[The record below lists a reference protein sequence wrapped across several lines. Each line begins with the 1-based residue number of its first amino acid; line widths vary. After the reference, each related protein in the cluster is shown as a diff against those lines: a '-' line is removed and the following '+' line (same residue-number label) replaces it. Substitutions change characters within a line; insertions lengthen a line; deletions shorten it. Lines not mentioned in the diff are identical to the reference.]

1 VCFARICG
9 RAIFS
14 PDERFFSWPMGC
26 VLVFLVSVGL
36 PSAVFRPMVA
46 NFLLMRS
53 PNFQQGAEWSLFF
66 RSLIRSSFSL
76 LQLLRLHKLAAS
88 PSDGVCCSTSES
100 MLLGIRGTVLPGVL
114 DLRGVSAWRPWFET
128 GALPR
133 RLACAFLVRG
143 WGPRELQ
150 NRQAQYARPATNFVT
165 DAQVGLTER
174 LRATL
179 DVSERVVQNFTSAIS
194 EQQESRLKRDGL
206 DRKKSHGLSSA
217 DSCTAGDAETWWN
230 AQRFV
235 SHSAHSTAEQWS

>member
-1 VCFARICG
+1 
-9 RAIFS
+9 
-14 PDERFFSWPMGC
+14 
-26 VLVFLVSVGL
+26 
-36 PSAVFRPMVA
+36 MVA

-88 PSDGVCCSTSES
+88 PGDGVCCSASES

-114 DLRGVSAWRPWFET
+114 DLIGVSAWRPWFET
-128 GALPR
+128 GALPM

-179 DVSERVVQNFTSAIS
+179 DVSERVVQNFTSANS

-206 DRKKSHGLSSA
+206 DRKNSHGLYSA
-217 DSCTAGDAETWWN
+217 DSCTAGDVESWWN